1 MRHDPLSAV
10 VGEIARVEE
19 RYRRIIHQLRIVA
32 YLVPPDGPL
41 AYIGPEIEELLGY
54 PREEWLRRPGFWRS
68 ILHPEDRERVLRASA
83 RADRSGEPWS
93 AEYRLLA
100 RDGRTVWVRDE
111 AVLVRDERTGVP
123 YWHGVL
129 LDVSH
134 QKATEQALRES
145 EARYRA
151 LVESIPAIVYLA
163 APDDDRKSLYVSPQV
178 EEILGYTQRE
188 WLEQPDI
195 FMEVLHPD
203 DREPT
208 LAAHDR
214 HNETGEPWSMEY
226 RLIAADGRAVWFHDE
241 ARLVRDEAGRPLFW
255 QGVRLDIT
263 RQKRAE
269 EDLRR
274 AHADLERRVRRRTAE
289 LEEANELLMLEVHER
304 RRLERELRAAE
315 RRYRMLVEQLPAV
328 VYVWSVDPEHPELS
342 YTSPQIEGLLGYTP
356 DEWNAPEDQL
366 WMARLHPD
374 DHDAV
379 VEAARRSRETGEP
392 FDLEFRYL
400 ARDGRVVWVHERP
413 VLIERRPDG
422 RPRLFQG
429 VMLDITARKEAEAEA
444 RRAEERYRALAEQL
458 PAIAYVWEP
467 RRGPGPVGVVTYSS
481 PQVERILGFTRE
493 EWLPEP
499 GAGIWAARIHPDDRA
514 RVLAAVERSALTG
527 APFDQR
533 YRLLAK
539 DGRVVWILDR
549 ATLLSRDD
557 RGRPAVFHGVMLDVT
572 DQAEAERRV
581 RRAERRY
588 RTLIER
594 IPAITYLEEVDPADP
609 GRTRVVFVSPQVEQI
624 LGYTPEEFRQDP
636 RLAYRIVHPEDR
648 ARVLAE
654 ERRTNPTGEPFN
666 LTYRVVARDGRV
678 RWIQTQATCVRD
690 EVGRPRRWHGVA
702 LDVTALREGAQE
714 LARDGDGA
722 TAATASGGGAAP
734 DDAAAHASAGGA

>member
-1 MRHDPLSAV
+1 MRHDPLSAA
-10 VGEIARVEE
+10 VGEIAQVEE
-19 RYRRIIHQLRIVA
+19 RYRRIIHQLRMVA
-32 YLVPPDGPL
+32 YVMPPGGPL
-41 AYIGPEIEELLGY
+41 AYIGPEIEDLLGY
-54 PREEWLRRPGFWRS
+54 PRTEWLERPSFWRDL
-68 ILHPEDRERVLRASA
+68 LHPEDRERVTSASA
-83 RADRSGEPWS
+83 RADRTGEPWS

-100 RDGRTVWVRDE
+100 RDGRIVWVRDE

-123 YWHGVL
+123 YWHGVV
-129 LDVSH
+129 LDVSQ

-178 EEILGYTQRE
+178 EEILGYTQQE

-208 LAAHDR
+208 LAAHDL

-269 EDLRR
+269 EELRR
-274 AHADLERRVRRRTAE
+274 AHAELERRVRQRTAE
-289 LEEANELLMLEVHER
+289 LEEANEFLMLEVQER
-304 RRLERELRAAE
+304 RRLERELRQAE
-315 RRYRMLVEQLPAV
+315 QRYRTLVEQLPAV
-328 VYVWSVDPEHPELS
+328 VYVWSVDPDQPELN
-342 YTSPQIEGLLGYTP
+342 YTSPQIERLLGYTP
-356 DEWNAPEDQL
+356 EEWNAPEDQL
-366 WMARLHPD
+366 WIARLHPD

-379 VEAARRSRETGEP
+379 VEATRRSREHGDP

-400 ARDGRVVWVHERP
+400 ARDGRVVWVHERAA
-413 VLIERRPDG
+413 LIERRPDG

-429 VMLDITARKEAEAEA
+429 VMVDITARKEAEATA

-467 RRGPGPVGVVTYSS
+467 RGRGPERTVTYSS
-481 PQVERILGFTRE
+481 TQVERILGFTPA

-499 GAGIWAARIHPDDRA
+499 GPGLWSSRIHPDDRD
-514 RVLAAVERSALTG
+514 RVLAAVERSATTG

-539 DGRVVWILDR
+539 DGRVLWILDR
-549 ATLLSRDD
+549 AMPLSRDE
-557 RGRPAVFHGVMLDVT
+557 RGRPTVFHGVMLDVT
-572 DQAEAERRV
+572 EQVEAERRV

-588 RTLIER
+588 RTLVER
-594 IPAITYLEEVDPADP
+594 IPAITYLEEVDPQDP
-609 GRTRVVFVSPQVEQI
+609 GRTRVLFVSPQVEQV
-624 LGYTPEEFRQDP
+624 LGYAPQEFRED
-636 RLAYRIVHPEDR
+636 RELAYRIIHPEDR

-654 ERRTNPTGEPFN
+654 ERRTNLTGEPFN

-678 RWIQTQATCVRD
+678 RWIQSQATCVRD
-690 EVGRPRRWHGVA
+690 EAGRPRLWHGVA
-702 LDVTALREGAQE
+702 LDVTVLREGAEE
-714 LARDGDGA
+714 LALR
-722 TAATASGGGAAP
+722 GGAAQ
-734 DDAAAHASAGGA
+734 AAGLRHDGPAEGTAPAGRP